1 MLKSVFYRV
10 MNWIGYTLILSFL
23 PIIISFMLEAI
34 FKYDFALSNLANLYI
49 AILPLACSPLS
60 FAGTVVKS
68 RIPSVTLSSMS

>member
-34 FKYDFALSNLANLYI
+34 FKYDFALSNLSNLLYCR
-49 AILPLACSPLS
+49 LRTLCCRSP
-60 FAGTVVKS
+60 G
-68 RIPSVTLSSMS
+68 